1 MHGWGCH
8 QSDQKKEK
16 IILDTDSRLV
26 NVRIAFLA
34 DIKRNYTFF
43 STDSQRPGIQL
54 FIYVYLIVVMHTHG
68 CRVITLVNGIL

>member
-34 DIKRNYTFF
+34 NIKRNNIFF
-43 STDSQRPGIQL
+43 STDSQRPVIQL
-54 FIYVYLIVVMHTHG
+54 FIYVYLIGVTHTYG
-68 CRVITLVNGIL
+68 CSVITLVNNIL